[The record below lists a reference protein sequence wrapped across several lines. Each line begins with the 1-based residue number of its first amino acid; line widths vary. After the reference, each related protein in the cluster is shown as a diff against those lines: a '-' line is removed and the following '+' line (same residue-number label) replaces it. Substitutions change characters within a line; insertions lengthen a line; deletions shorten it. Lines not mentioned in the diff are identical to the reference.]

1 MVSIPMIATS
11 CFSRGLMVR
20 STYLAAALVLVG
32 QCFSVAPTRAQSCQG
47 YYDRARTSLARDS
60 SDLGTL
66 DRLRGMVSNSGQC
79 TEVEKTCFAYL
90 IADSYSQ
97 AISDLQAK
105 GLPPQKLQE
114 LAAAGGSVARTWRML
129 WTMADLAENAKNYDQ
144 AALFYKSSLTALSDV
159 ESRIQQGARSFVCP
173 DEERA
178 LPSAKQAAELI
189 RLAEQAD
196 ALATNFVPA
205 PPTRDGSFGGI
216 FVGKL
221 RGIEV
226 VNFPI
231 PIEFRYDS
239 TELTQKGTDA
249 ANFLL
254 SFINRSDVPRIVL
267 TGHADQKGSDDY
279 NCKLS
284 GRRLDALIA
293 FMKPAMRKSVTIEA
307 VPQGK
312 GEPFPIVE
320 GSKLSQDE
328 VDQINRR
335 IELRDRKVQR
345 KCQ

>member
-1 MVSIPMIATS
+1 M
-11 CFSRGLMVR
+11 LR
-20 STYLAAALVLVG
+20 STYLAGALVVLA
-32 QCFSVAPTRAQSCQG
+32 QLLASASAAAQSCQIHR
-47 YYDRARTSLARDS
+47 DRLRASLARNPP
-60 SDLGTL
+60 DLATL
-66 DRLRGMVSNSGQC
+66 DQLAGVVKNSTQC
-79 TEVEKTCFAYL
+79 SEVEKTCFAYL
-90 IADSYSQ
+90 VADSYSQ
-97 AISDLQAK
+97 AIADLQAK
-105 GLPPQKLQE
+105 GASPQKLQE
-114 LAAAGGSVARTWRML
+114 LATAGASIARTWRML
-129 WTMADLAENAKNYDQ
+129 WTMADLAENAKNYDE
-144 AALFYKSSLTALSDV
+144 AALFYKSSLTALSDA
-159 ESRIQQGARSFVCP
+159 ENRIKQGGHSFVCP

-178 LPSAKQAAELI
+178 LPSAKETNELI

-196 ALATNFVPA
+196 ALATKFVPA

-231 PIEFRYDS
+231 PIEFKYDS

-254 SFINRSDVPRIVL
+254 SYINGSDVPRIVL

-284 GRRLDALIA
+284 KRRLDALIA
-293 FMKPAMRKSVTIEA
+293 HMKPTMRKSVTIET

-320 GSKLSQDE
+320 GSKLSQDQ

-335 IELRDRKVQR
+335 IELRDRQVQR
-345 KCQ
+345 KCP